1 MQSRS
6 ATLTGLA
13 FCTVVCLLAAA
24 PPDGLRSNRTGAVP
38 VDSQPRDSQ
47 SLSSLAIYD
56 PNPNHLWNRLF
67 RQFYVRKAWDGRDY
81 GGDVLDPLL
90 WGETHYLITGASHQQ
105 ALSVLDEFLSSQGE
119 RLITDPLKRA
129 MLQRDLWAVFDWATD
144 PLYEEA
150 KHNRTELARK
160 LGLAIKRLA
169 LSPEQIQ
176 ALPDTYSL
184 AVAAK
189 AFPNEYDHN
198 QRETAFLPPNLLQ
211 PGSGRVNLGTAG
223 EGFPL
228 ASGAPVHTQEFGARS
243 LFLVFIRLP
252 GGRDGT
258 LAYIKQLADF
268 PKPCIQAPELPS
280 GQPYFL
286 TRDPITGGGTGTG
299 GMVPN
304 PDLPQFPRGTQVLL
318 LRRMMVIDR
327 EGQLRPTR
335 LVESVQ
341 IQVFVDIPS
350 RAEWLAAPSKLLQ
363 DVFEFRLSR
372 RKLFAGDAGGLR
384 AVARDEWEFR
394 TFGVRPFDQLE
405 GGPGANASMGTL
417 SDAEHR
423 PPRILN
429 TCAGCHGAPGVQS
442 LAATRRLFGQGTC
455 SALKFYATSA
465 EEQAEET
472 IDWKHGQYN
481 WGLLQGLWLSNAD

>member
-1 MQSRS
+1 
-6 ATLTGLA
+6 
-13 FCTVVCLLAAA
+13 
-24 PPDGLRSNRTGAVP
+24 LRRNA
-38 VDSQPRDSQ
+38 
-47 SLSSLAIYD
+47 LSIIISG
-56 PNPNHLWNRLF
+56 P
-67 RQFYVRKAWDGRDY
+67 
-81 GGDVLDPLL
+81 
-90 WGETHYLITGASHQQ
+90 SHQQ
-105 ALSVLDEFLSSQGE
+105 ALSVLDEFLSSHGE

-129 MLQRDLWAVFDWATD
+129 MLQRDLWAVFEWASDPLDAVLDWASD

-176 ALPDTYSL
+176 TLPDTYSL
-184 AVAAK
+184 AVGRK
-189 AFPNEYDHN
+189 AFPAEYNPN
-198 QRETAFLPPNLLQ
+198 QRETPFLPPDLFQ
-211 PGSGRVNLGTAG
+211 GGSGWVNLGTAG

-228 ASGAPVHTQEFGARS
+228 ASGAPVHTHELGARS
-243 LFLVFIRLP
+243 LFLAFIRLP

-268 PKPCIQAPELPS
+268 RKPCIQAPELPS

-327 EGQLRPTR
+327 EGQLKPTR

-341 IQVFVDIPS
+341 IRVFVDIPS
-350 RAEWLAAPSKLLQ
+350 RAEWLASPSKSLQ
-363 DVFEFRLSR
+363 DVFELRLNR
-372 RKLFAGDAGGLR
+372 RKLFAGEAGGLR
-384 AVARDEWEFR
+384 EVARDEWEFR
-394 TFGVRPFDQLE
+394 TFGVHPFDEFE

-423 PPRILN
+423 PPAILN

-442 LAATRRLFGQGTC
+442 LAATRRLFGQGDCTG
-455 SALKFYATSA
+455 LKFYATSG

-472 IDWKHGQYN
+472 IDWRHRQYN
-481 WGLLQGLWLSNAD
+481 WGLLQGLWLSNAN